1 MTTPNELPKAILF
14 DLDDTILSYDNEL
27 DEVWSEVCDEFATRL
42 DGVRPEALRAAI
54 DEHRAWYWSD
64 PDRHRRGRL
73 DLELARREIVGGAF
87 ERLGLAMS
95 PIAEELG
102 LSYAKKRD
110 AAIEPF
116 PGALETLKIIRDRG
130 VRLALVT
137 NGNGEA
143 QRRKIDRFGV
153 EVYFDYVLIEGE
165 FGAGKPEE
173 RVYRHALERL
183 GARTDEAWMVGDNLE
198 WEVAAPQRIG
208 IFAIW
213 MDSRRKG
220 LPESTNIRPDR
231 IISALPELL

>member
-1 MTTPNELPKAILF
+1 MTTLRDLPKAILF
-14 DLDDTILSYDNEL
+14 DLDDTILSFDNEA
-27 DEVWSEVCDEFATRL
+27 DTVWTDVCNEFAPKL

-64 PDRHRRGRL
+64 PERHQRGRL

-87 ERLGLAMS
+87 GRLGLEI
-95 PIAEELG
+95 PPVAEEIG
-102 LSYAKKRD
+102 LSYAKKREH
-110 AAIEPF
+110 AIEPF
-116 PGALETLKIIRDRG
+116 PGALETLKVIRERG

-137 NGNGEA
+137 NGNAEA
-143 QRRKIDRFGV
+143 QRRKIERFGL
-153 EVYFDYVLIEGE
+153 EAYFDYMLIEGE

-183 GARTDEAWMVGDNLE
+183 EARTDEAWMVGDNLE

-213 MDSRRKG
+213 MDSRGRG

-231 IISALPELL
+231 IISTLPELL

>member
-1 MTTPNELPKAILF
+1 MTTPRELPKAILF
-14 DLDDTILSYDNEL
+14 DLDDTILSFDNEA
-27 DEVWSEVCDEFATRL
+27 DIVWTEVCNEFAPRL

-64 PDRHRRGRL
+64 PERHQRGRL
-73 DLELARREIVGGAF
+73 DLELARREIIGGAF
-87 ERLGLAMS
+87 ERLGLEI
-95 PIAEELG
+95 PPVAEEIG
-102 LSYAKKRD
+102 LTYAAKRD
-110 AAIEPF
+110 KAIEPF

-137 NGNGEA
+137 NGNAEA
-143 QRRKIDRFGV
+143 QRRKIERFGV
-153 EVYFDYVLIEGE
+153 GAYFEYVLIEGE
-165 FGAGKPEE
+165 FGVGKPDE

-183 GARTDEAWMVGDNLE
+183 GARTEEAWMVGDNLE

-213 MDSRRKG
+213 MDSRGRG

-231 IISALPELL
+231 IISTLPELL